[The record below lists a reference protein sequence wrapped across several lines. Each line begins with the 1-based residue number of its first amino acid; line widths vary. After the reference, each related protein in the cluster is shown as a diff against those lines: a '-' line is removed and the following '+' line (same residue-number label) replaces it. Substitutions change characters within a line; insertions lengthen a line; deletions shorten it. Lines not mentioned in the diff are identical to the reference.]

1 MTTFS
6 FSIQELVGER
16 PSYELRTLVF
26 QQHHVV
32 DGGIRWCK
40 SIDLSTL
47 NSLKIWV
54 SVSGLCIAMRREKVL
69 NKIGDLLGVFMRAIP
84 IVLAK
89 NEKVQKILLVH
100 DVRRRILP
108 RRIFNFLVA
117 VSVEVELRSSNFS
130 VGNPCFELGL
140 TDANGEL
147 IGPRTTR
154 LGLTGP
160 DSIVGPKTGREA
172 RALTDRLT
180 GPNPRCANGL
190 PVGPVSIGMTP
201 RKQKRVGRPLGSK
214 NKVPRK
220 KAGFYYGLALMI
232 KARVKRRY
240 YIMFLDL

>member
-1 MTTFS
+1 MVEFS
-6 FSIQELVGER
+6 
-16 PSYELRTLVF
+16 
-26 QQHHVV
+26 
-32 DGGIRWCK
+32 
-40 SIDLSTL
+40 
-47 NSLKIWV
+47 
-54 SVSGLCIAMRREKVL
+54 
-69 NKIGDLLGVFMRAIP
+69 
-84 IVLAK
+84 
-89 NEKVQKILLVH
+89 
-100 DVRRRILP
+100 
-108 RRIFNFLVA
+108 
-117 VSVEVELRSSNFS
+117 RSSNFS

-190 PVGPVSIGMTP
+190 PVGPVSFGSASFKLLFGKRPSGNGILPTLDLTELVDVSVTIETTP

-232 KARVKRRY
+232 RARVKRRY
-240 YIMFLDL
+240 YIMFLNL